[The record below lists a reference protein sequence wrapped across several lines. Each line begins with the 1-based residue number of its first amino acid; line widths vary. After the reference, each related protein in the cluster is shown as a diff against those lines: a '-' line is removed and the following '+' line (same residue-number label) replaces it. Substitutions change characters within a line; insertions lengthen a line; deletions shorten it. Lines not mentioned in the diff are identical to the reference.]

1 MPGSMNR
8 EQRFAEVQ
16 RAENINGTLKRIA
29 VYFAKEKF
37 IVFCMLAV
45 VIFGTLCGMYAPG
58 LQSKAIDIIAGE
70 KSGYLV
76 RTLILMLIVYLFY
89 SICGLLQGL
98 LSAKLSQSVVKR
110 MREELFDKF
119 IDLPVKYMDTHS
131 HGDVMSRM
139 TNDIENVSTTISQS
153 LPSLFS
159 GVLTI
164 VGTMAIMLWY
174 CWELALL
181 SLVTVMLTVLATKIL
196 SGKVRKF
203 SRRRQ
208 LLLGHLNGTVEE
220 MISGYATVVAYNRQ
234 SITIDDFC
242 DTADSL
248 TKAGIR
254 TDVFSGVMGPVMNCI
269 GNIGFVIIAACGGYF
284 SVKGLISVGVIS
296 AFIVYAK
303 QFSRPINEIAQIYGQ
318 LQTAI
323 AGAERVFLV
332 LDEVNEDTS
341 GVEYAEN
348 ENATVYFKNVD
359 FSYDGE
365 NKVIKNFSLTV
376 PSGKKVALV
385 GATGSGKTT
394 IVNLLMRFYDIDG
407 GSILINNQNIKD
419 ISRSDLRKNVAIV
432 LQDTVLFSDTI
443 RSNLKYGNENATDAQ
458 MEEAVEMSRCTEM
471 IKHLPQGYDTVLCDA
486 GDNISQG
493 QSQLLAI
500 ARAFVAD
507 PKILILDEATSNVDT
522 RTEKK
527 IQTAMQKIMQGRTS
541 IVIAHRLSTIR
552 DSDMIVVMDHGE
564 IVESGTHEELL
575 EKKGKYYELYI
586 ASDSYTI
593 ADEGED
599 NIVRVGK
606 FEGTYNTVN
615 EKGERSGYGYEYL
628 QNIAGYAGWKYEY
641 VESDWENCLS
651 QLEEG
656 SIDLLGGISY
666 TDERAENM
674 LFSDMPMGEE
684 RYFIYTD
691 ASNEELSASN
701 ISSFEGK
708 ISVY

>member
-1 MPGSMNR
+1 MKNIPGSMNR

-16 RAENINGTLKRIA
+16 HAENINGTVKRIA
-29 VYFAKEKF
+29 AYFAKEKT
-37 IVFCMLAV
+37 IVLGMLAI
-45 VIFGTLCGMYAPG
+45 VIFGTLCGIYAPS
-58 LQSKAIDIIAGE
+58 LQSKAIDIIAGAQ
-70 KSGYLV
+70 SGYLSH
-76 RTLILMLIVYLFY
+76 TLIFMLIIYFFY
-89 SICGLLQGL
+89 SICGLLQGV

-110 MREELFDKF
+110 IRGELFSKF

-164 VGTMAIMLWY
+164 IGTMAIMLWY
-174 CWELALL
+174 CWQLALL
-181 SLVTVMLTVLATKIL
+181 SLATVLLTVLATKVL

-203 SRRRQ
+203 SRKRQQ
-208 LLLGHLNGTVEE
+208 LLGQLNGTVEE

-234 SITIDDFC
+234 NATTDDFC

-254 TDVFSGVMGPVMNCI
+254 TDIFSGVMGPVMNCI
-269 GNIGFVIIAACGGYF
+269 GNIGFVIIAAFGGFF
-284 SVKGLISVGVIS
+284 SVKGYISIGVIS

-332 LDEVNEDTS
+332 LDETNEDLS
-341 GVEYAEN
+341 GEEYVESDK
-348 ENATVYFKNVD
+348 ATVYFKNVN
-359 FSYDGE
+359 FSYDG
-365 NKVIKNFSLTV
+365 KTPVIKNFSLEV
-376 PSGKKVALV
+376 PSGKKIALV

-394 IVNLLMRFYDIDG
+394 IVNLLMRFYDIDSG
-407 GSILINNQNIKD
+407 EIRINNQNIKD
-419 ISRSDLRKNVAIV
+419 ISRKDLRKNMAIV

-443 RSNLKYGNENATDAQ
+443 RSNLKYGNESATDVQ
-458 MEEAVEMSRCTEM
+458 LEKAVEMSRCLDM
-471 IKHLPQGYDTVLCDA
+471 IKHLPQGYDTVLYGA
-486 GDNISQG
+486 GDSISQG
-493 QSQLLAI
+493 QRQLLAI
-500 ARAFVAD
+500 ARAFVVN

-564 IVESGTHEELL
+564 IVECGTHEELL
-575 EKKGKYYELYI
+575 EQKGKYHELYM
-586 ASDSYTI
+586 T
-593 ADEGED
+593 
-599 NIVRVGK
+599 
-606 FEGTYNTVN
+606 
-615 EKGERSGYGYEYL
+615 
-628 QNIAGYAGWKYEY
+628 QYAGF
-641 VESDWENCLS
+641 
-651 QLEEG
+651 
-656 SIDLLGGISY
+656 SI
-666 TDERAENM
+666 
-674 LFSDMPMGEE
+674 
-684 RYFIYTD
+684 
-691 ASNEELSASN
+691 
-701 ISSFEGK
+701 
-708 ISVY
+708 